1 MTLSIRL
8 RSLPFVVAALV
19 ATPVAAQQPTF
30 LDLQRQVNNVTASD
44 QRLAAVAKSPDGT
57 TWVVW
62 ESWTS
67 AGGDADGRSIQM
79 RRYAA
84 HGQVLGAQVQVNTT
98 TAGHQS
104 RPAVA
109 SDPVTGAVM
118 VVWESPGAG
127 GGAGADVRARIYL
140 PNGTAAGADFPVN
153 LFTTGDQLLPAVAGE
168 LGGFVVIWQSDDD
181 PGAGVDWNIAGRA
194 FDATGSPITGEL
206 LINDQTAG
214 AQEVPAID
222 ARGEQILAVWQSA
235 TSSGSDNTTSSI
247 QGRWIV
253 GGWGPDA
260 FQVNEHPPVM
270 SDYNPAVAVRPNG
283 AAVVVWD
290 SFGSIG
296 DDADRYAVQG
306 RVFSPTGVPGAQF
319 QVNAYTDDDQRFP
332 AVVVDSDGKFV
343 AAWQSYGSSGND
355 ADGWSVQVRAFAPD
369 GTPLGGDRQA
379 NHYVVS
385 DQMAPALAIDGAGR
399 IALAWE
405 SLGSPGDDD
414 SLFSVQV
421 RRLTLR
427 LLFADGFATG
437 DTSRWSL
444 TAP

>member
-1 MTLSIRL
+1 
-8 RSLPFVVAALV
+8 

-168 LGGFVVIWQSDDD
+168 LGGFVVIWQ
-181 PGAGVDWNIAGRA
+181 
-194 FDATGSPITGEL
+194 
-206 LINDQTAG
+206 
-214 AQEVPAID
+214 
-222 ARGEQILAVWQSA
+222 
-235 TSSGSDNTTSSI
+235 
-247 QGRWIV
+247 
-253 GGWGPDA
+253 
-260 FQVNEHPPVM
+260 
-270 SDYNPAVAVRPNG
+270 
-283 AAVVVWD
+283 
-290 SFGSIG
+290 
-296 DDADRYAVQG
+296 
-306 RVFSPTGVPGAQF
+306 
-319 QVNAYTDDDQRFP
+319 
-332 AVVVDSDGKFV
+332 
-343 AAWQSYGSSGND
+343 
-355 ADGWSVQVRAFAPD
+355 
-369 GTPLGGDRQA
+369 
-379 NHYVVS
+379 
-385 DQMAPALAIDGAGR
+385 
-399 IALAWE
+399 
-405 SLGSPGDDD
+405 
-414 SLFSVQV
+414 
-421 RRLTLR
+421 
-427 LLFADGFATG
+427 
-437 DTSRWSL
+437 
-444 TAP
+444 

>member
-1 MTLSIRL
+1 
-8 RSLPFVVAALV
+8 
-19 ATPVAAQQPTF
+19 
-30 LDLQRQVNNVTASD
+30 
-44 QRLAAVAKSPDGT
+44 
-57 TWVVW
+57 
-62 ESWTS
+62 WTS

-168 LGGFVVIWQSDDD
+168 PGGFVVIWQSDDD
-181 PGAGVDWNIAGRA
+181 PSAGVDWNIAGRA

-235 TSSGSDNTTSSI
+235 TSSGSDNTTSSL

-260 FQVNEHPPVM
+260 FQVNEPPPVM

-283 AAVVVWD
+283 AAAVVWD
-290 SFGSIG
+290 SFGS
-296 DDADRYAVQG
+296 
-306 RVFSPTGVPGAQF
+306 
-319 QVNAYTDDDQRFP
+319 
-332 AVVVDSDGKFV
+332 
-343 AAWQSYGSSGND
+343 
-355 ADGWSVQVRAFAPD
+355 
-369 GTPLGGDRQA
+369 
-379 NHYVVS
+379 
-385 DQMAPALAIDGAGR
+385 
-399 IALAWE
+399 
-405 SLGSPGDDD
+405 
-414 SLFSVQV
+414 
-421 RRLTLR
+421 
-427 LLFADGFATG
+427 
-437 DTSRWSL
+437 
-444 TAP
+444 